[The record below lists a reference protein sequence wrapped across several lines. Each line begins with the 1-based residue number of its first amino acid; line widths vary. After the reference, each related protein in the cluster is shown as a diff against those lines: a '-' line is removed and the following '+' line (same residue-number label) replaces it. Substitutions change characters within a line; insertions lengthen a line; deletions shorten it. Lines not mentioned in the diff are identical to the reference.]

1 MKAVCALKRYG
12 PIRRVQCAAAEIR
25 DRLERGEA
33 MAEKKYYWLKLTE
46 TFFEDD
52 TVLYMESQTNGEKYS
67 NFYLK
72 LCLKSLRTNGRLIRL
87 VGETLIPHDAD
98 SLARLTGCDIDTV
111 RAAMQLFQSI
121 GIVQISQIGE
131 IYLPQVQEMVGSET
145 DKAKMMRRLRA
156 ERANQLHSGKI
167 PQNDVP
173 QNNVPQNNVLQVL
186 PNCYTEKRENSTET
200 TDKKKNNKHTRDE
213 SFVPPTEEEV
223 KAYCKERNNTVNAAH
238 FMDYYCSNG
247 WKVGRNEM
255 KDWKAAVRMWERRSW
270 NGLQNTDTEH
280 GARPS
285 EAETEEYGT
294 VL

>member
-1 MKAVCALKRYG
+1 
-12 PIRRVQCAAAEIR
+12 
-25 DRLERGEA
+25 

-52 TVLYMESQTNGEKYS
+52 TVLYMESQTNREKYS

-98 SLARLTGCDIDTV
+98 SLVRLTVCDIDTV

-145 DKAKMMRRLRA
+145 DKAKMMRRLRV
-156 ERANQLHSGKI
+156 EGANRLHSGKI
-167 PQNDVP
+167 PQNDTPQNDVS
-173 QNNVPQNNVLQVL
+173 QNNVPQNNVLGVL
-186 PNCYTEKRENSTET
+186 PNRYTEKRENSTEM
-200 TDKKKNNKHTRDE
+200 TDKKKNNKRMRGE

-223 KAYCKERNNTVNAAH
+223 KAYCKETIRSMLRILWITIVPTAGKWAA
-238 FMDYYCSNG
+238 M
-247 WKVGRNEM
+247 R
-255 KDWKAAVRMWERRSW
+255 
-270 NGLQNTDTEH
+270 
-280 GARPS
+280 
-285 EAETEEYGT
+285 
-294 VL
+294 

>member
-1 MKAVCALKRYG
+1 
-12 PIRRVQCAAAEIR
+12 
-25 DRLERGEA
+25 

-173 QNNVPQNNVLQVL
+173 QNDVSQNNVPQNDVPQNNVPGVL

-200 TDKKKNNKHTRDE
+200 TDKKKNNKHTRGE

>member
-173 QNNVPQNNVLQVL
+173 QNNVPGVL

-200 TDKKKNNKHTRDE
+200 TDKKKNNKHTRGE

-285 EAETEEYGT
+285 ETETEEYGT

>member
-1 MKAVCALKRYG
+1 
-12 PIRRVQCAAAEIR
+12 
-25 DRLERGEA
+25 

-173 QNNVPQNNVLQVL
+173 QNDVSQNNVPQNNVPQNDVPQNKVPQNNVLQVL

-200 TDKKKNNKHTRDE
+200 TDKKKNNKHTRGE

-223 KAYCKERNNTVNAAH
+223 KAE
-238 FMDYYCSNG
+238 FDL
-247 WKVGRNEM
+247 E
-255 KDWKAAVRMWERRSW
+255 
-270 NGLQNTDTEH
+270 
-280 GARPS
+280 
-285 EAETEEYGT
+285 
-294 VL
+294 

>member
-1 MKAVCALKRYG
+1 
-12 PIRRVQCAAAEIR
+12 
-25 DRLERGEA
+25 

-52 TVLYMESQTNGEKYS
+52 TILYMESQSNGEKYS

-87 VGETLIPHDAD
+87 VGETLIPHDAV
-98 SLARLTGCDIDTV
+98 SLARLTSCDIDTV

-121 GIVQISQIGE
+121 GIVQISEIGE

-145 DKAKMMRRLRA
+145 DKAKIMRRLRA
-156 ERANQLHSGKI
+156 ERANQLHSGDKVPQNDV

-173 QNNVPQNNVLQVL
+173 QNNVLGVL
-186 PNCYTEKRENSTET
+186 PNRYTEKRENSTET
-200 TDKKKNNKHTRDE
+200 TDKKKNDK
-213 SFVPPTEEEV
+213 SQQGKLFVPPTEEEV
-223 KAYCKERNNTVNAAH
+223 KAYCKERNNTVNASH

-255 KDWKAAVRMWERRSW
+255 KDWKAAVRTWERRNW
-270 NGLQNTDTEH
+270 NGLQNAGTEQ
-280 GARPS
+280 GTRPS
-285 EAETEEYGT
+285 KEETEEYGT

>member
-1 MKAVCALKRYG
+1 MV
-12 PIRRVQCAAAEIR
+12 
-25 DRLERGEA
+25 
-33 MAEKKYYWLKLTE
+33 EKKYYWLKLTE

-52 TVLYMESQTNGEKYS
+52 TVLYMESQANGEKYS

-87 VGETLIPHDAD
+87 VGETLIPHDAA

-121 GIVQISQIGE
+121 GIVQISEIGE

-156 ERANQLHSGKI
+156 ERANQLHSGDKVPQNI
-167 PQNDVP
+167 VPQNDVS
-173 QNNVPQNNVLQVL
+173 QNNVPQNNVPGVL
-186 PNCYTEKRENSTET
+186 PNRYTEKRENSTET
-200 TDKKKNNKHTRDE
+200 TDKKKNNKSPRGK

-223 KAYCKERNNTVNAAH
+223 KAYCKERNNTVNASH

-255 KDWKAAVRMWERRSW
+255 KDWKAAVRMWERRSR
-270 NGLQNTDTEH
+270 NGLQNAGTEH

-285 EAETEEYGT
+285 EAEAEEYGT

>member
-1 MKAVCALKRYG
+1 
-12 PIRRVQCAAAEIR
+12 
-25 DRLERGEA
+25 

-52 TVLYMESQTNGEKYS
+52 TILYMESQSNGEKYS

-87 VGETLIPHDAD
+87 VGETLIPHDAV
-98 SLARLTGCDIDTV
+98 SLARLTSCDIDTV

-121 GIVQISQIGE
+121 GIVQISEIGE

-145 DKAKMMRRLRA
+145 DKAKIMRRLRA
-156 ERANQLHSGKI
+156 ERANQLHSGDKVPQNDVPQNDV

-173 QNNVPQNNVLQVL
+173 QNNVLRVL
-186 PNCYTEKRENSTET
+186 PNRYTEKRENSTET
-200 TDKKKNNKHTRDE
+200 TDKKKNDK
-213 SFVPPTEEEV
+213 SQQGKLFVPPTEEEV
-223 KAYCKERNNTVNAAH
+223 KAYCKERNNTVNASH

-255 KDWKAAVRMWERRSW
+255 KDWKAAVRTWERRNW
-270 NGLQNTDTEH
+270 NGLQNAGTEQ
-280 GARPS
+280 GTRPS
-285 EAETEEYGT
+285 KEETEEYGT

>member
-1 MKAVCALKRYG
+1 
-12 PIRRVQCAAAEIR
+12 
-25 DRLERGEA
+25 
-33 MAEKKYYWLKLTE
+33 MAEKKYYWLKLME

-52 TVLYMESQTNGEKYS
+52 TILYMESQSNGEKYS

-87 VGETLIPHDAD
+87 VGETLIPHDAA
-98 SLARLTGCDIDTV
+98 SLARLTSCDIDTV

-121 GIVQISQIGE
+121 GIVQISEIGE

-145 DKAKMMRRLRA
+145 DKAKIMRRLRA
-156 ERANQLHSGKI
+156 ERANQLHSGDKV

-173 QNNVPQNNVLQVL
+173 QNDVLQNTTPQNDVLQNTTPQNHVPQNNVLWVL
-186 PNCYTEKRENSTET
+186 PNRYTEKRENSTET
-200 TDKKKNNKHTRDE
+200 TETDKKKNNNKSPRGKL
-213 SFVPPTEEEV
+213 FVPPTEEEV
-223 KAYCKERNNTVNAAH
+223 KAYCKERNNTVNASH

-255 KDWKAAVRMWERRSW
+255 KDWKAAVRTWERRNW
-270 NGLQNTDTEH
+270 NGLQNAGTEH
-280 GARPS
+280 DARPS
-285 EAETEEYGT
+285 EAEAEEYGT

>member
-1 MKAVCALKRYG
+1 M
-12 PIRRVQCAAAEIR
+12 
-25 DRLERGEA
+25 
-33 MAEKKYYWLKLTE
+33 
-46 TFFEDD
+46 
-52 TVLYMESQTNGEKYS
+52 
-67 NFYLK
+67 
-72 LCLKSLRTNGRLIRL
+72 
-87 VGETLIPHDAD
+87 GETLIPHDAD

-173 QNNVPQNNVLQVL
+173 QNNVSQNNVLQVL

-213 SFVPPTEEEV
+213 SFVPPTEEGG
-223 KAYCKERNNTVNAAH
+223 KSILQRKKQHGQCCAFY
-238 FMDYYCSNG
+238 
-247 WKVGRNEM
+247 
-255 KDWKAAVRMWERRSW
+255 
-270 NGLQNTDTEH
+270 GLLLFQRLES
-280 GARPS
+280 GPQ
-285 EAETEEYGT
+285 
-294 VL
+294 

>member
-1 MKAVCALKRYG
+1 MLLRKSVGRF
-12 PIRRVQCAAAEIR
+12 
-25 DRLERGEA
+25 ERGEA

-87 VGETLIPHDAD
+87 VGETLIPHDAA

-121 GIVQISQIGE
+121 GIVQISEIGE

-156 ERANQLHSGKI
+156 ERANQLHSGDKVPQNI
-167 PQNDVP
+167 VPQNDVS
-173 QNNVPQNNVLQVL
+173 QNNVPQNNVPGVL
-186 PNCYTEKRENSTET
+186 PNRYTEKRENSTET
-200 TDKKKNNKHTRDE
+200 TDKKKNNKSPRGK

-223 KAYCKERNNTVNAAH
+223 KAYCKERNNTVNASH

-255 KDWKAAVRMWERRSW
+255 KDWKAAVRMWERRSR
-270 NGLQNTDTEH
+270 NGLQNAGTEH

-285 EAETEEYGT
+285 EAEAEEYGT

>member
-1 MKAVCALKRYG
+1 MLL
-12 PIRRVQCAAAEIR
+12 RRSVGR
-25 DRLERGEA
+25 FERGEA

-87 VGETLIPHDAD
+87 VGETLIPHDAA

-121 GIVQISQIGE
+121 GIVQISEIGE

-156 ERANQLHSGKI
+156 ERANQLHSGDKVPQNI
-167 PQNDVP
+167 VPQNDVS
-173 QNNVPQNNVLQVL
+173 QNNVPQNNVPGVL
-186 PNCYTEKRENSTET
+186 PNRYTEKRENSTET
-200 TDKKKNNKHTRDE
+200 TDKKKNNKSPRGK

-223 KAYCKERNNTVNAAH
+223 KAYCKERNNTVNASH

-255 KDWKAAVRMWERRSW
+255 KDWKAAVRMWERRSR
-270 NGLQNTDTEH
+270 NGLQNAGTEH

-285 EAETEEYGT
+285 EAEAEEYGT